1 MTGHQKGA
9 IAAGHPLTVEA
20 GLEMF
25 RLGGN
30 AFDAAI
36 AAMMASWVT
45 EPALT
50 SPGGGGFCLAHTG
63 SRGNIL
69 FDFFTQTP
77 RQKLMPAESDF
88 FPIVVDFGGV
98 KQEFHVGMGSIAV
111 PGSLEGAF
119 HIHHRLGKLPL
130 QAIAEP
136 AIDYARNGVVV
147 SKFQQYVLSLLEPI
161 LTASLDMRQVYAPK
175 GHLLEVGE
183 SWRMVD
189 LANSL
194 EFLVEE
200 GPATIREGDF
210 AHQIVRDCQEGGG
223 HLTLEDLAQY
233 RTLERQPLTIDYRGH
248 TLLSNPP
255 PSFGGTLIA
264 FCLKLLEGSN
274 LGQSFEFGSLQHIS
288 LLARSMHQTHLARGD
303 CLNGSIYNDG
313 IASRFLSPE
322 AIATYRAGLAV
333 SPSKLGSTT
342 HISTVDREG
351 NAASITASNGE
362 GSGYAIPGTGIMLN
376 NMLGEDDLNPDG
388 FHRWPTNQRMSSM
401 MAPTMVLKRGKPE
414 IVLGSGGSKRIRTA
428 IAQVISNLLDFDM
441 PVAQAVGSPRIH
453 WDDSKLNLEPGFE
466 DLDLSDL
473 GEVLGDSIVPWSEQ
487 NMYFGGV
494 HTVARRE
501 DGSFVG
507 EGDRRRDGFAN
518 WV

>member
-1 MTGHQKGA
+1 MTGYQKGA

-50 SPGGGGFCLAHTG
+50 SPGGGGFCLAHTNT
-63 SRGNIL
+63 RENIL

-77 RQKLMPAESDF
+77 RIKRPVTELDF
-88 FPIVVDFGGV
+88 YPIVVDFGGV
-98 KQEFHVGMGSIAV
+98 EQEFHVGMGSIAV
-111 PGSLEGAF
+111 PGNLEGAF
-119 HIHHRLGKLPL
+119 HIHQRLGQLPL
-130 QAIAEP
+130 KAIAEP

-147 SKFQQYVLSLLEPI
+147 SDFQQYVLSLLQPI
-161 LTASLDMRQVYAPK
+161 LTTSPEMRQVYAPK
-175 GHLLEVGE
+175 GYLLEVGE
-183 SWRMVD
+183 SWQMGD

-200 GPATIREGDF
+200 GAIAIREGDL
-210 AHQIVRDCQEGGG
+210 ARQIVRDCQEGGG
-223 HLTLEDLAQY
+223 HLTLEDLARY
-233 RTLERQPLTIDYRGH
+233 RTIERQPLSVNYRGH

-264 FCLKLLEGSN
+264 FCLKLLEPTD
-274 LGQSFEFGSLQHIS
+274 LGQSTEFGSQQHLE
-288 LLARSMHQTHLARGD
+288 LLARAMCQTHMARRD
-303 CLNGSIYNDG
+303 RLNGYIYSDG
-313 IASRFLSPE
+313 VATHFLSPE
-322 AIATYRAGLAV
+322 TIATYSAALAV
-333 SPSKLGSTT
+333 PPSKLGSTT
-342 HISTVDREG
+342 HISTIDGEG

-362 GSGYAIPGTGIMLN
+362 GSSYAIPGTGIMLN

-388 FHRWPTNQRMSSM
+388 FHRWPANQRMSSM
-401 MAPTMVLKRGKPE
+401 MAPTMVLNGSKPE

-428 IAQVISNLLDFDM
+428 IAQVISNLLDFGM
-441 PVAQAVGSPRIH
+441 SVSQAVDSPRIH
-453 WDDSKLNLEPGFE
+453 WDDNKLNLEPGFAR
-466 DLDLSDL
+466 LDIPRL
-473 GEVLGDSIVPWSEQ
+473 GKVLGNEMVPWSQQ

-494 HTVARRE
+494 HTVARRP
-501 DGSFVG
+501 DGSFIG
-507 EGDRRRDGFAN
+507 AGDRRRDGSAN